1 MIEKKNLNEAL
12 DILLQDKPNL
22 IEAIKEGGLLKQL
35 SKALLERAL
44 AAELEEHL
52 GCSNHVRSEFS

>member
-1 MIEKKNLNEAL
+1 MIEKKDLNEAL

-22 IEAIKEGGLLKQL
+22 TEAIKEGGLLKQL

-52 GCSNHVRSEFS
+52 GYSKHVRSEFS